1 MGVILTE
8 RAAQEIR
15 RIMDE
20 QGSPDGTLVRVGVRG
35 GGCSGFSYDFGWD
48 TETNDRDRVHEFHG
62 VRLAMDKKF
71 DPYLD
76 GTEIDFI
83 DEIGRRGF
91 AFNNPNVQKS
101 CGCGSSFQV

>member
-1 MGVILTE
+1 MSVTLSE
-8 RAAQEIR
+8 RAASEIK

-20 QGSPDGTLVRVGVRG
+20 QGSPEGTLVRVGVKG

-48 TETNDRDRVHEFHG
+48 TQVTEKDRVAEFHG
-62 VRLAMDKKF
+62 VKVAIEKKF